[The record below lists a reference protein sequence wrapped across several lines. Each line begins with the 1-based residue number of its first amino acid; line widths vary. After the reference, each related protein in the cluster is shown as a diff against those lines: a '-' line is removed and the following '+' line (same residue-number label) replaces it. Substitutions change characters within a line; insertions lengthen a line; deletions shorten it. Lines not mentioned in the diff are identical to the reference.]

1 MSELVPRL
9 SSNGITYHFE
19 YDGKLYYHSGIK
31 VQILKYNE
39 VQIINALNGVM
50 TVLDS
55 IINKRLSA
63 TIQNTNRE

>member
-31 VQILKYNE
+31 VQTPKYSDE
-39 VQIINALNGVM
+39 QKINALNGVL
-50 TVLDS
+50 TVLDL
-55 IINKRLSA
+55 IVNKRLSV
-63 TIQNTNRE
+63 TIQRTKRN